1 MIKLCPKQKILSH
14 NGVWQILREKNSA
27 GTHVLNSQ
35 NTVLVS

>member
-1 MIKLCPKQKILSH
+1 MIKLCPKQKILNH
-14 NGVWQILREKNSA
+14 NGVWQILRENSA